1 MERLQTYI
9 SYLRKY
15 IYKKNESI
23 KFLIIGILLV
33 LFFSN
38 VSWLHSLELSSINFR
53 FSMRGERENKDP
65 IVIIG
70 IDDTSIEELGNF
82 PWKREIYVE
91 LVNKLGDYPKV
102 IAFDIYFD
110 VKTTP
115 KDDKEFAEL
124 LKQKT
129 NIILSSFYISFNDP
143 RYGSI
148 KRLFVPL
155 DIFTQNSSVGL
166 VNPIYDNDGFI
177 RRFSLETKIF
187 DKEWVSLPLL
197 AVAQYLSISPGAYLE
212 KTKIPK
218 DNQNNVFI
226 NYRGGAYKY
235 PIYSFVDVLKGDIDV
250 NLFKDKIV
258 LIGAISEAL
267 HDTHFTPF
275 YGYVRNRATIKLGKM
290 PGVEIHANS
299 IGTLLS
305 QDFIIPINEG
315 FPLILLSFVIS
326 LVPPIILR
334 DLKGIPKF
342 LLIILIIILYLGL
355 GILLFAKF
363 NIIIPYVIPIVIL
376 ITSYIIHLLYE
387 FVKEEREKRVIKNL
401 FQRFVSPQVVD
412 IILQSPGYN
421 VLELKRQYI
430 SVMFAD
436 IRNFTYYSDIMSPE
450 EIIKILNEFFNSA
463 IEIIFKYNGT
473 VDKFLGDSVMALF
486 GAPLISDNTP
496 ENAVNTALEIQE
508 VIKSLHKKWQTENY
522 PLFEVGI
529 GIASG
534 EALVGAVGPKQKV
547 EYTAIGSTVNLSSR
561 LEGLAK
567 GGEILICENTYE
579 KIKNEFIAE
588 DLGLFSIKGK
598 EKAVKVYKVLGR
610 I

>member
-1 MERLQTYI
+1 
-9 SYLRKY
+9 
-15 IYKKNESI
+15 
-23 KFLIIGILLV
+23 
-33 LFFSN
+33 
-38 VSWLHSLELSSINFR
+38 
-53 FSMRGERENKDP
+53 
-65 IVIIG
+65 
-70 IDDTSIEELGNF
+70 
-82 PWKREIYVE
+82 
-91 LVNKLGDYPKV
+91 
-102 IAFDIYFD
+102 
-110 VKTTP
+110 
-115 KDDKEFAEL
+115 
-124 LKQKT
+124 
-129 NIILSSFYISFNDP
+129 
-143 RYGSI
+143 
-148 KRLFVPL
+148 
-155 DIFTQNSSVGL
+155 
-166 VNPIYDNDGFI
+166 
-177 RRFSLETKIF
+177 
-187 DKEWVSLPLL
+187 
-197 AVAQYLSISPGAYLE
+197 
-212 KTKIPK
+212 
-218 DNQNNVFI
+218 
-226 NYRGGAYKY
+226 
-235 PIYSFVDVLKGDIDV
+235 
-250 NLFKDKIV
+250 
-258 LIGAISEAL
+258 
-267 HDTHFTPF
+267 
-275 YGYVRNRATIKLGKM
+275 
-290 PGVEIHANS
+290 
-299 IGTLLS
+299 
-305 QDFIIPINEG
+305 
-315 FPLILLSFVIS
+315 
-326 LVPPIILR
+326 
-334 DLKGIPKF
+334 
-342 LLIILIIILYLGL
+342 
-355 GILLFAKF
+355 
-363 NIIIPYVIPIVIL
+363 
-376 ITSYIIHLLYE
+376 
-387 FVKEEREKRVIKNL
+387 EKRVIKNL